1 MIAIIGSGISGVSVG
16 KLLTEQNKEVIIYEK
31 KKKPGGLISCDH
43 VEGNL
48 FHKVGGH
55 VFNSKNQAVLD
66 WFWKHFNK
74 ENEFIKAKR
83 NAKIWMN
90 NHYLGYPLENYLYLL
105 DSELL
110 PTIIE
115 ELLDLDKKPYRDPF
129 SWPHFEAFLKGNFGE
144 TLYKLYFKPYNEK
157 IWKTDLS
164 TVPMHWLEGKLPMP
178 NYRQIILS
186 NILQKEEGDMV
197 HSSFFYPKQGGSQFI
212 IDRLSQGLD
221 IRSNA
226 SVDRINKVGDQWKIQ
241 GQLFDHVVYTGDIRQ
256 LPGILEQEQ
265 SSDLPSLDKQHF
277 RSNGTSNVLC
287 YTDPTDLSWLY
298 LPDPELHCHRII
310 YTGNFSP
317 NNNAD
322 PARPSCVVEFSGKAD
337 RQVMLED
344 LKKLPGNLEPIAFNY
359 EPNSYVIQEAKTREV
374 VSSLKSELSPLNFH
388 LLGRFSEWEYYNM
401 DKCMEH
407 AFKLLNTI
415 NKS

>member
-16 KLLTEQNKEVIIYEK
+16 KLLIEQNEEVIIFEK
-31 KKKPGGLISCDH
+31 KEKPGGLISCDH

-66 WFWKHFNK
+66 WFWKHFDK
-74 ENEFIKAKR
+74 ENEFIAAKR
-83 NAKIWMN
+83 NAKIHLNGKM
-90 NHYLGYPLENYLYLL
+90 LGYPLENYVYLL
-105 DSELL
+105 DQSIIERVVNELL
-110 PTIIE
+110 V
-115 ELLDLDKKPYRDPF
+115 LDKEPQKDPM
-129 SWPHFEAFLKGNFGE
+129 SWPNFEAFLKGNFGN
-144 TLYKLYFKPYNEK
+144 TLYQLYFKPYNQK
-157 IWKTDLS
+157 IWKTDLGA
-164 TVPMHWLEGKLPMP
+164 VPMHWLEGKLPMP

-186 NILQKEEGDMV
+186 NILQKEERDMV

-212 IDRLSQGLD
+212 IDRLSLGLD
-221 IRSNA
+221 IHSNA
-226 SVDRINKVGDQWKIQ
+226 SVNRIDRAGDQWKIQ
-241 GQLFDHVVYTGDIRQ
+241 SQLFDHVVYTGDIRQ

-265 SSDLPSLDKQHF
+265 SFDLPSLDKQHF

-287 YTDPTDLSWLY
+287 YTDPTALSWLY
-298 LPDPELHCHRII
+298 LPDESLHCHRII

-322 PARPSCVVEFSGKAD
+322 PARPSCVVEFSGKEE

-359 EPNSYVIQEAKTREV
+359 EPNSYVIQDAKTREV
-374 VSSLKSELSPLNFH
+374 VSSLKSKLSPLNFH
-388 LLGRFSEWEYYNM
+388 LLGRFAEWEYYNM
-401 DKCMEH
+401 DKCMES
-407 AFKLLNTI
+407 ASKLLHTI